1 MAEGADVAVAVF
13 CVRSDKEDFV
23 FGFFRRREAVE
34 IETCGRMQYMV
45 VFGQLVLIKRIEE
58 IKFIEKFD
66 IFKIFFQES
75 QRFPVVIDHQFGVV
89 AQLGNKLFRIRAQ
102 PNHETIIRLLGIFF
116 QQRFQPLFH
125 QTEHHPF
132 LEIHSSEDV
141 AVPDFLHTLEDAFV
155 FEFFFQILNNEL
167 VDFKQLR
174 HSQDNGFLFHNR
186 RTVKRKGRLK
196 I

>member
-1 MAEGADVAVAVF
+1 
-13 CVRSDKEDFV
+13 
-23 FGFFRRREAVE
+23 
-34 IETCGRMQYMV
+34 MV
-45 VFGQLVLIKRIEE
+45 VFGQLVLIKWIEE
-58 IKFIEKFD
+58 IKFVEKFD

-102 PNHETIIRLLGIFF
+102 PNHEAIIRLLGILF

-141 AVPDFLHTLEDAFV
+141 AVPDFLHTLEDAFI
-155 FEFFFQILNNEL
+155 FEFFFFVSQGQYVEAAFFQIFNDEL

-174 HSQDNGFLFHNR
+174 HSQDNGFLFHNLVR
-186 RTVKRKGRLK
+186 
-196 I
+196 